1 MSGASSATNFSEFD
15 YEEILRNWNVKA
27 EQEKADFLDILYDFY
42 KPANHSY
49 TGLYQQFS
57 KDLTETFRSLIVAG
71 DFKLDFVVPPN
82 DSESSDNSCEPICDI

>member
-1 MSGASSATNFSEFD
+1 MSGASSVTNSSEFD
-15 YEEILRNWNVKA
+15 CEEILRNWNVKA

-42 KPANHSY
+42 KPDNHSY

-71 DFKLDFVVPPN
+71 EFKLDFVVPPN
-82 DSESSDNSCEPICDI
+82 DSDSFDHSCEPICDI

>member
-1 MSGASSATNFSEFD
+1 MSVAKSAVNSNEFD
-15 YEEILRNWNVKA
+15 YEEILRNWDVKA

-82 DSESSDNSCEPICDI
+82 DPDSPDCPCEPLCDI